1 MQGSNSNAAEIK
13 GGLGT
18 IKAGK
23 IITGKGPLTPA
34 TADLDRKSP
43 PVGLAQRI
51 REGAKKMAAFAAT
64 IINLLFVLP
73 LAQTL
78 SQTLLFKGGWIRI
91 YRFL

>member
-1 MQGSNSNAAEIK
+1 MEIK
-13 GGLGT
+13 GSLGT

-23 IITGKGPLTPA
+23 IITGEGPYLPQQQQAWTGRA
-34 TADLDRKSP
+34 HRWTGSEDK
-43 PVGLAQRI
+43 

-78 SQTLLFKGGWIRI
+78 SQTLLLKGR
-91 YRFL
+91 